1 MRLQL
6 LHDCRLSGHTV
17 RHRTPIDYRE
27 VKLNSGH
34 LRLEGTRCDGTPIEK
49 AFWRSK
55 QWTDPERRR
64 ATRLLITATTLR
76 TEVLP

>member
-1 MRLQL
+1 MTRYDQL
-6 LHDCRLSGHTV
+6 LHALAAGD
-17 RHRTPIDYRE
+17 
-27 VKLNSGH
+27 
-34 LRLEGTRCDGTPIEK
+34 LESAK

-64 ATRLLITATTLR
+64 ATRLLIAATTLR